1 MSYSSKPKRI
11 SSRSGLDSSYGD
23 SLPPSSQCSPRA
35 SMVLDDDSDLGITFR
50 ASGTATP
57 PRSTT
62 SGAFSRTSSMT
73 TLSSCTL
80 DNRGNPS
87 SQDQHESCSNVN
99 MSSSTSGIIM
109 SSSGSRATEVGSSES
124 SSNDDTAPTMQDN
137 SSSAQDGKIAIKDVL
152 DIIKFSF
159 ILSVSICYVFQTVTL
174 FLILFGALVCRSFN
188 FFIYKYQ
195 RIIRF

>member
-1 MSYSSKPKRI
+1 MSYSSSKSKRV

-23 SLPPSSQCSPRA
+23 SLPPSSASSPRA
-35 SMVLDDDSDLGITFR
+35 SLVLDDESDLGITFR

-80 DNRGNPS
+80 DNRGNGNQSSS
-87 SQDQHESCSNVN
+87 SQDQHENYSNNN
-99 MSSSTSGIIM
+99 MSSSTSGIVI
-109 SSSGSRATEVGSSES
+109 SSSGSRATEIGSEGLGGGSSE

-137 SSSAQDGKIAIKDVL
+137 STSQEGKLAIKDAL
-152 DIIKFSF
+152 DMIKFSF
-159 ILSVSICYVFQTVTL
+159 ILSVSTININLSQKLSLHRRRHFKGTT
-174 FLILFGALVCRSFN
+174 
-188 FFIYKYQ
+188 
-195 RIIRF
+195 

>member
-1 MSYSSKPKRI
+1 MSYTKPKRV

-23 SLPPSSQCSPRA
+23 SLPPSSTCSPRA
-35 SMVLDDDSDLGITFR
+35 SMILDDDSDLGITFR
-50 ASGTATP
+50 ANGTATP

-73 TLSSCTL
+73 TLSSCAL

-87 SQDQHESCSNVN
+87 SQDGHESLSNAN
-99 MSSSTSGIIM
+99 MSTSTSGIIM
-109 SSSGSRATEVGSSES
+109 SSSGSRATEIGSSES

-137 SSSAQDGKIAIKDVL
+137 SSSVQDGKIAIKDVL

-159 ILSVSICYVFQTVTL
+159 ILSVSTVICI
-174 FLILFGALVCRSFN
+174 FLECV
-188 FFIYKYQ
+188 
-195 RIIRF
+195 

>member
-1 MSYSSKPKRI
+1 MSYTSKPKRV

-23 SLPPSSQCSPRA
+23 SLPPSSSCSPRA
-35 SMVLDDDSDLGITFR
+35 SMVMDDDSDLGITFR

-80 DNRGNPS
+80 DNRGNTS
-87 SQDQHESCSNVN
+87 SQDQHDNCPNLN
-99 MSSSTSGIIM
+99 MSSSTSGIMM

-159 ILSVSICYVFQTVTL
+159 ILSVSMFYFTFEYIEFSCFHLY
-174 FLILFGALVCRSFN
+174 
-188 FFIYKYQ
+188 Y
-195 RIIRF
+195 